1 MGECGNPVEVEVF
14 ALGDDTDADFQVFI
28 WICLVVKRLIH
39 PTVDGVM
46 TMSRILA
53 SPHFQVEAWIEPPFS
68 RSVLEGGVFVDG
80 DDEFSLFACE

>member
-1 MGECGNPVEVEVF
+1 MI
-14 ALGDDTDADFQVFI
+14 LMLIFQVFI

-53 SPHFQVEAWIEPPFS
+53 SPNFQVEALIGLLFG